1 MSLACDTIRRR
12 SLRGRDNGPD
22 GGAVAIEFALLMVFL
37 PLTIFVFGIVDYG
50 NFMEQATNLTVMIRG
65 AAEYARGAV
74 VGGGISALPTGSAI
88 ASQLNTEATL
98 ATASFC
104 TCADGTSVSCTTGMC
119 SVSGDT
125 RVLQYVAVTGLQTY
139 TPIIPGTWTFPGS
152 VKARTVLRTQ

>member
-1 MSLACDTIRRR
+1 MRR
-12 SLRGRDNGPD
+12 LHGPRDI
-22 GGAVAIEFALLMVFL
+22 GAVATEFALLMAFMPLPFL
-37 PLTIFVFGIVDYG
+37 AFGIIDYG
-50 NFMEQATNLTVMIRG
+50 EVMAQATNLTATVRG

-74 VGGGISALPTGSAI
+74 VEGGISALPPGSAI
-88 ASQLNTEATL
+88 ASQLNTGATL
-98 ATASFC
+98 TTASFC

>member
-12 SLRGRDNGPD
+12 SLRGRDSGPD

-37 PLTIFVFGIVDYG
+37 PLTIFVFGVVDYG
-50 NFMEQATNLTVMIRG
+50 NFMEQTTNLTAMIRG

-104 TCADGTSVSCTTGMC
+104 TCADGTSVSCTWTC

-125 RVLQYVAVTGLQTY
+125 RVLQYVAVSGSVSG
-139 TPIIPGTWTFPGS
+139 GTWSFPPS
-152 VKARTVLRTQ
+152 VNARTVLRTQ